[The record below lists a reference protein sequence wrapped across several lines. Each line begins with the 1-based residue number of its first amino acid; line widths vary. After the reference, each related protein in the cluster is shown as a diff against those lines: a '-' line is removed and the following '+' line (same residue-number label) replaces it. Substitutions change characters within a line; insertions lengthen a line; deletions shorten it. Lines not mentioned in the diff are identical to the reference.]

1 MESWTLLPRKRFRPV
16 PAPRSGFTLIELLVV
31 IAIIGI
37 LIALL
42 LPAVQ
47 KVREAANRMACGNNL
62 HQIGLAAAHYE
73 STYGRLPFG
82 YLGPVPNE
90 TLPGGIKYQYA
101 GHLPV
106 LLPFLEQENLFKTIQ
121 VNTTSA
127 VPPVGQPCQL
137 FDIDAVSY
145 AWTTNPDFSPN
156 VQNFKAAFT
165 KLKVFRCPSDPDN
178 DLNGFVVTVHF
189 YNEAGNP
196 TVVVPSGANYG
207 QVPQFRPI
215 GRTNYAGVGGSGLGT
230 NPRFSMWQG
239 IYTNRKQLAL
249 SQIADGTSNT
259 LMYGE
264 ACGQTYRSTAGFGDL
279 CWFGVGALP
288 TTGGLG
294 QGHEAQVT
302 QFSSFHAGIV
312 QFCFADGSVR
322 SLRIGATANAPP
334 TFPPTGD
341 WLVLQQLAG
350 VQDGSSPDTSNLL
363 N

>member
-1 MESWTLLPRKRFRPV
+1 M
-16 PAPRSGFTLIELLVV
+16 V

-82 YLGPVPNE
+82 YLGTVPNE
-90 TLPGGIKYQYA
+90 QAPTGTNRITWQYV

-121 VNTTSA
+121 VNAISA
-127 VPPVGQPCQL
+127 DPSTQGQPALL
-137 FDIDAVSY
+137 FDVTARTYSWI
-145 AWTTNPDFSPN
+145 TNRDFSPN
-156 VQNFKAAFT
+156 LQNLAAAFT

-178 DLNGFVVTVHF
+178 DLNGFIVCEHF
-189 YNEAGNP
+189 YNE
-196 TVVVPSGANYG
+196 PSAPITIYPMNANYD
-207 QVPQFRPI
+207 QFPQFRPI
-215 GRTNYAGVGGSGLGT
+215 GRTNYAGVGGTGLGT

-249 SQIADGTSNT
+249 GQITDGTSNT

-264 ACGQTYRSTAGFGDL
+264 ACGQTYNGTAGFGDL
-279 CWFGVGALP
+279 SWFGVGTLP
-288 TTGGLG
+288 TTTGLG
-294 QGHEAQVT
+294 QGHEAEVT
-302 QFSSFHAGIV
+302 QFSSYHTGIV

-322 SLRIGATANAPP
+322 SLRIGATADAPP
-334 TFPPTGD
+334 KHPPTGD

-350 VQDGSSPDTSNLL
+350 IQDGSSPDASNLL